1 MTTTLERPAAP
12 AAVPA
17 PVEVAAVPSVI
28 RAEVRRQ
35 LGGARL
41 GELFSLV
48 GAVTASLATTWLLS
62 SQLLPIT
69 GVLPV
74 LLVAYVLFLVYYA
87 LLLSFTEPAMIVKDA
102 VATAVIQT
110 FALVVVGTL
119 LFIVGFTIIRGAEAL
134 RFPNFFVQDMSLAGP
149 LDPLSQGGILHAI
162 VGSLIQITIAL
173 AITIPLGI
181 LTALYMNE
189 MPGRFASFVRTVV
202 EAMSALPSIV
212 AGLFI
217 YATVI
222 LILGLEK
229 SGLAAAF
236 AISVMMLPIMIRS
249 SDVVIRMVPATLK
262 EGAIGLGSGQWRT
275 VWHVILPTARSG
287 LTTAII
293 LATARGIGET
303 SPVLLT
309 SGFTA
314 ALNLNPT
321 SGPMISLPLA
331 VFQFVKSP
339 EPTMIARGFGA
350 AAVLMVL
357 VLVLFAVA
365 RWLGG
370 RTIEKRERA
379 RLARIRRRQWWAAVL
394 APFGRLL
401 APVGRRLAAAGRAV
415 GATFRR
421 AEPPRRDSLILR
433 GVDIVRVALV
443 RLSRTLREWV
453 RRTWVDASSRAS
465 EPDAPPA
472 PAVATDAPRP
482 EGDKS

>member
-1 MTTTLERPAAP
+1 MSSSTLDRPVVDHHESQP
-12 AAVPA
+12 VRAVPGDQTNDDLPRA
-17 PVEVAAVPSVI
+17 I

-35 LGGARL
+35 LGGVRL
-41 GELFSLV
+41 GEVFSLV
-48 GAVTASLATTWLLS
+48 GAATAALATTWMLS
-62 SQLLPIT
+62 TQLLPIT
-69 GVLPV
+69 GILPV
-74 LLVAYVLFLVYYA
+74 LLVSYALFIAYYA
-87 LLLSFTEPAMIVKDA
+87 LLLSFSEPATVVKDA
-102 VATAVIQT
+102 VATVIIQT
-110 FALVVVGTL
+110 FALIVVSTL
-119 LFIVGFTIIRGAEAL
+119 LFVVGFTIVRGLEAL
-134 RFPNFFVQDMSLAGP
+134 RFPNFFIQDMSLAGP
-149 LDPLSQGGILHAI
+149 LDPLSQGGIIHAI
-162 VGSLIQITIAL
+162 VGSLIQIGIAL

-217 YATVI
+217 YATAI

-229 SGLAAAF
+229 SGLAAAL

-249 SDVVIRMVPATLK
+249 ADVVIRMVPATLK

-314 ALNLNPT
+314 ALNLDPT
-321 SGPMISLPLA
+321 RGPMISLPLA

-350 AAVLMVL
+350 AAVLMLL
-357 VLVLFAVA
+357 VLILFAVA
-365 RWLGG
+365 RWIGG
-370 RTIEKRERA
+370 QTIEKRERA
-379 RLARIRRRQWWAAVL
+379 RLARQRFARRFDWLVRPL
-394 APFGRLL
+394 RRLL
-401 APVGRRLAAAGRAV
+401 APLGRAV
-415 GATFRR
+415 AAIVR
-421 AEPPRRDSLILR
+421 R
-433 GVDIVRVALV
+433 GVPPEPDGLLLRISDSIRRWFVSITEAWRARRNRVELD
-443 RLSRTLREWV
+443 
-453 RRTWVDASSRAS
+453 DASSESLAEHS
-465 EPDAPPA
+465 SAQ
-472 PAVATDAPRP
+472 
-482 EGDKS
+482 EGEAK